1 MTGWELQSQEG
12 ESPSGGRGD
21 RPRPQ
26 TPPHHRQSQQEVRLG
41 QNYRPGEP
49 PKLQSFLFYRKN
61 RVKEANEMFPS
72 VGTPGTLGRTPQDTA
87 LHGQ

>member
-1 MTGWELQSQEG
+1 MGASVPRGRVTVRGQRGQAG
-12 ESPSGGRGD
+12 GHRPS
-21 RPRPQ
+21 PRPS
-26 TPPHHRQSQQEVRLG
+26 QSQQEVRLG

-72 VGTPGTLGRTPQDTA
+72 VGTPDTLGRTPQDTA

>member
-1 MTGWELQSQEG
+1 MGASV
-12 ESPSGGRGD
+12 PRGRVTFRGQRGQAAATD
-21 RPRPQ
+21 
-26 TPPHHRQSQQEVRLG
+26 TPPPHRQSQQEVRLG

>member
-21 RPRPQ
+21 KQ
-26 TPPHHRQSQQEVRLG
+26 VATDTPAPHQSQQEVRLG

-72 VGTPGTLGRTPQDTA
+72 VGTLGTLGRTPQDTA
-87 LHGQ
+87 LHSQ